1 MSFTIPGLG
10 NYGTYQ
16 ISVYLWDFIVDGL
29 KATEAKTFLLKRSS
43 SLEGFRWDT
52 IAGDY

>member
-16 ISVYLWDFIVDGL
+16 ISVYFWDFIVDGL
-29 KATEAKTFLLKRSS
+29 EATEAKTFLLKRSS
-43 SLEGFRWDT
+43 SLEDFRWDT